1 MKMSNKKEKPR
12 VPFRRIVPVVLLPV
26 LLGGCGT
33 AAHLVDMSYM
43 QDYCMAPVAAPNPSL
58 DGPYLYRTYFY
69 GSGDDKHRKEYGKG
83 VDFKTDSV
91 NAGPFMGFFDKL
103 DRYWGFDFKHL
114 PLNGRVWFPDGPGP
128 FPLVLIVHGNHAM
141 KRFSDGGY
149 DYLGTLLASRGFIT
163 VSVDENFLN
172 QDFADENAARAFVLL
187 EHLRLWRRW
196 NETEGHEFQGK
207 VDMDRI
213 ALIGHS
219 RGGEAVVH
227 AAAFNQL
234 TRYPD
239 DANIQFDYGFS
250 IRSVVAIAPC
260 DGQYKPAG
268 HPTTLE
274 DVNYLAIQGGHDSD
288 VRTFMGLWQFNRV
301 RFTGGDFRFKSAIY
315 VYQANHS
322 RFNTDWGNLDAVIPP
337 AIWTINEKPLMDAAK
352 QRRVAKVLISAFL
365 EATLNGKDKYLPIF
379 EDVRNAG
386 AWLPGSIYVSRYQDS
401 TFKVIAGFEEDF
413 DVTTATIPGAELL
426 GENLVTWKEA
436 SVPSRTPDG
445 PSQENSAVVL
455 EWDNNRHDESGGT
468 KVGSYTIDLSPEA
481 VKNLGVNRNVKLAL
495 SVAAEDLQQAEPLDL
510 TIELTDADGNTSL
523 VPLSDVGPI
532 HPALTIRLFKWTWLE
547 KTLNTEPA
555 ERLLQTYQIP
565 MEWFIE
571 ENPSFDPAKLHT
583 ISFLFDRTDRGV
595 ILLDEIGIAR

>member
-1 MKMSNKKEKPR
+1 MSNKKENRK
-12 VPFRRIVPVVLLPV
+12 VPFRRLVPVVLLPV

-43 QDYCMAPVAAPNPSL
+43 QDYSTAPVAAPNPSL
-58 DGPYLYRTYFY
+58 DGPYPYRTYFY

-83 VDFKTDSV
+83 VDFKTDPV
-91 NAGPFMGFFDKL
+91 DAGPFMGFFDKL

-114 PLNGRVWFPDGPGP
+114 PLNGHVWFPDGPGP
-128 FPLVLIVHGNHAM
+128 FPLVLIVHGNHPM

-149 DYLGTLLASRGFIT
+149 EYLGTLLASRGFIT

-172 QDFADENAARAFVLL
+172 QDFAGENDARAFLLL
-187 EHLRLWRRW
+187 EHLRVWRRW
-196 NETEGHEFQGK
+196 NETEGHEFHGK

-213 ALIGHS
+213 AMIGHS
-219 RGGEAVVH
+219 RGGEAAVH
-227 AAAFNQL
+227 AAAFNRL

-239 DANIQFDYGFS
+239 DAKVQFDYGFS

-274 DVNYLAIQGGHDSD
+274 DVNYLVIQGGHDSD
-288 VRTFMGLWQFNRV
+288 VRTFMGLGQFDRV
-301 RFTGGDFRFKSAIY
+301 RFTAGDFRFKSAIY

-322 RFNTDWGNLDAVIPP
+322 RFNTDWGKLDAVTPP
-337 AIWTINEKPLMDAAK
+337 AIWTINEKPILGAAK

-386 AWLPGSIYVSRYQDS
+386 AWLPGGIYVNRYQDS

-436 SVPSRTPDG
+436 AVPSRTSG
-445 PSQENSAVVL
+445 GSSQENWTAVL
-455 EWDNNRHDESGGT
+455 EWDNERRDESGRT
-468 KVGSYTIDLSPEA
+468 KSGSYTITLSTEA
-481 VKNLGVNRNVKLAL
+481 VSDLGVNRGAKLAL
-495 SVAAEDLQQAEPLDL
+495 SVAAEDPQQAEPLDL
-510 TIELTDADGNTSL
+510 TIELADTDGNVSR
-523 VPLSDVGPI
+523 VPLSAVGPI
-532 HPALTIRLFKWTWLE
+532 HPALTIRLFKWGWLE

-555 ERLLQTYQIP
+555 ERVLQTYAIP
-565 MEWFIE
+565 MARFIE
-571 ENPSFDPAKLHT
+571 ENASFDPAKLRT
-583 ISFLFDRTDRGV
+583 IRFLFDRCEKGAI
-595 ILLDEIGIAR
+595 ILDDVGISL

>member
-1 MKMSNKKEKPR
+1 MADKTKDPQA
-12 VPFRRIVPVVLLPV
+12 PFRRLTPVVLLLV

-33 AAHLVDMSYM
+33 TTHLVDMSYM
-43 QDYCMAPVAAPNPSL
+43 RDYSIAPVAAPNPSL
-58 DGPYLYRTYFY
+58 DGPYTYRTYFY
-69 GSGDDKHRKEYGKG
+69 GAGNDKHRKEYGKG
-83 VDFKTDSV
+83 VDFKTDPV
-91 NAGPFMGFFDKL
+91 DAGPFMGFFDKL
-103 DRYWGFDFKHL
+103 NRYWGFDFKHL

-149 DYLGTLLASRGFIT
+149 EYLGTLLAGRGFIT

-172 QDFADENAARAFVLL
+172 QDFAGENDARAFLLL
-187 EHLRLWRRW
+187 EHLRLWRKW
-196 NETEGHEFQGK
+196 NQAEGHKFHGK

-219 RGGEAVVH
+219 RGGEAAVH

-239 DANIQFDYGFS
+239 DAKVQFDYGFS

-260 DGQYKPAG
+260 DGQYKPAD
-268 HPTTLE
+268 HPTTLG
-274 DVNYLAIQGGHDSD
+274 DVNYLVIQGGHDSD
-288 VRTFMGLWQFNRV
+288 VRTFMGLRQFDRV

-322 RFNTDWGNLDAVIPP
+322 RFNTNWGKLDAVTPP
-337 AIWTINEKPLMDAAK
+337 AIWTLNEKPIMRAAR

-365 EATLNGKDKYLPIF
+365 ETTLNGKQKYLPIF

-386 AWLPGSIYVSRYQDS
+386 AWLPGGIYVNRYQDS

-413 DVTTATIPGAELL
+413 DVTTAAIPGAELL

-436 SVPSRTPDG
+436 AVPSRTPDG
-445 PSQENSAVVL
+445 PSQESWAVVL
-455 EWDNNRHDESGGT
+455 EWDNKDGDDSGRM
-468 KVGSYTIDLSPEA
+468 KSGSYTIALSTEA
-481 VKNLGVNRNVKLAL
+481 VSDLGVNRDVKLAL
-495 SVAAEDLQQAEPLDL
+495 SVAAEDPQQAEPLDL
-510 TIELTDADGNTSL
+510 TIELADADGNVSR
-523 VPLSDVGPI
+523 VPLSDVGLI

-547 KTLNTEPA
+547 KMLNDEPA
-555 ERLLQTYQIP
+555 ERLLQTYQLP
-565 MEWFIE
+565 MARFIE
-571 ENPSFDPAKLHT
+571 ENAPFDPAKLHT
-583 ISFLFDRTDRGV
+583 ISFLFDRTNKGA
-595 ILLDEIGIAR
+595 ILLDDVGIAR

>member
-1 MKMSNKKEKPR
+1 MSDKKENLK
-12 VPFRRIVPVVLLPV
+12 VIFRRLAPVVLLPV

-43 QDYCMAPVAAPNPSL
+43 RDYSMAPVAAPNPSL
-58 DGPYLYRTYFY
+58 DGPYTYRTYFY

-83 VDFKTDSV
+83 VDFKTDPV

-141 KRFSDGGY
+141 KRFSDRGY

-172 QDFADENAARAFVLL
+172 QDFAGENDARAFLLL
-187 EHLRLWRRW
+187 EHLRVWRRW

-219 RGGEAVVH
+219 RGGEAAVH

-274 DVNYLAIQGGHDSD
+274 EVNYLVIQGGHDSD

-322 RFNTDWGNLDAVIPP
+322 RFNTDWGNLDAVTAP
-337 AIWTINEKPLMDAAK
+337 AIWTINEKPILGAAK

-379 EDVRNAG
+379 ADVRNAG
-386 AWLPGSIYVSRYQDS
+386 AWLPGGIYVNRYQDS
-401 TFKVIAGFEEDF
+401 TFRVIAGFEEDF

-436 SVPSRTPDG
+436 AVPSRTQDG
-445 PSQENSAVVL
+445 PSRENSAVVL
-455 EWDNNRHDESGGT
+455 EWDNKDKDKDESMPA

-481 VKNLGVNRNVKLAL
+481 VKDLGVNRDVKLAL
-495 SVAAEDLQQAEPLDL
+495 SVAAEDVQQAEPLDL
-510 TIELTDADGNTSL
+510 TIELADTDGNASRM
-523 VPLSDVGPI
+523 PLDAVGLI
-532 HPALTIRLFKWTWLE
+532 HPALTIRLFKWMWLE
-547 KTLNTEPA
+547 KTLNDEPA

-565 MEWFIE
+565 MARFIE
-571 ENPSFDPAKLHT
+571 DNASFDPAKLRT
-583 ISFLFDRTDRGV
+583 IRFLFDRSDKGT
-595 ILLDEIGIAR
+595 ILLDDVGISL